1 MTLRSRSIV
10 IPVALIISLIAVWFL
25 VQPERSYACY
35 CIWPDSPSEELANS
49 AAVFMGRVVSVREF
63 ERGDNTNSSLDPTPV
78 EFDVQTVWKGSNY
91 GTMFLTTNRDGS
103 SCGFRFREGETYV
116 VYSHD
121 GSTVNICSRTR
132 RLSDAAPDLTE
143 LGERRMPAEG
153 TIAPTPVLSE
163 YWRRLSEAADDTTK
177 EGEGDALA
185 QSTVTPTPVS
195 SQNESGGGCGIS
207 PDKPDISAIGL
218 MVGFALLGFRKK
230 PKIRC
235 KKAGYDPHN
244 RMPFNER

>member
-63 ERGDNTNSSLDPTPV
+63 ERGDNTNSSLDPTTV

-91 GTMFLTTNRDGS
+91 GTMFLTTNRDDS

-132 RLSDAAPDLTE
+132 RLSDAALDLAE
-143 LGERRMPAEG
+143 LGERRKPAEG

-177 EGEGDALA
+177 QGEGDALA
-185 QSTVTPTPVS
+185 QSTVTPVS
-195 SQNESGGGCGIS
+195 SQNESGGVCGIS
-207 PDKPDISAIGL
+207 SDRPDISAIGL
-218 MVGFALLGFRKK
+218 MVGFALLGLRKK
-230 PKIRC
+230 PS
-235 KKAGYDPHN
+235 GTN
-244 RMPFNER
+244 

>member
-1 MTLRSRSIV
+1 MTLRLRSIA
-10 IPVALIISLIAVWFL
+10 IPLALIISLLAVWL
-25 VQPERSYACY
+25 LLQPERSYACS

-63 ERGDNTNSSLDPTPV
+63 ERGDNTANSLDPTTV

-91 GTMFLTTNRDGS
+91 STMFLKTFRDGS
-103 SCGFRFREGETYV
+103 ACGFSFTEGETYV

-121 GSTVNICSRTR
+121 GSTVNICSRTC
-132 RLSDAAPDLTE
+132 RLSDAALDLAE
-143 LGERRMPAEG
+143 LGERCMPAEG

-163 YWRRLSEAADDTTK
+163 YWRRLSEAADDTIK
-177 EGEGDALA
+177 EGKGDALA

-218 MVGFALLGFRKK
+218 MVGFALLGLRKK
-230 PKIRC
+230 PS
-235 KKAGYDPHN
+235 GTS
-244 RMPFNER
+244 

>member
-1 MTLRSRSIV
+1 MTLRLRSIA
-10 IPVALIISLIAVWFL
+10 IPLALIISLLAVWL
-25 VQPERSYACY
+25 LLQPERSYACS

-63 ERGDNTNSSLDPTPV
+63 ERRDNTANSLDPTTT
-78 EFDVQTVWKGSNY
+78 EFNVQTVWKGSNY
-91 GTMFLTTNRDGS
+91 GTMFLTTKRDGS

-132 RLSDAAPDLTE
+132 RLSDAALDLAE

-185 QSTVTPTPVS
+185 QSTVTPSPVS
-195 SQNESGGGCGIS
+195 SQNESGGGCGRS
-207 PDKPDISAIGL
+207 ADRLDLSAIGL
-218 MVGFALLGFRKK
+218 MVGFALLRLRKK
-230 PKIRC
+230 PS
-235 KKAGYDPHN
+235 G
-244 RMPFNER
+244 MS

>member
-1 MTLRSRSIV
+1 MTLRLRSIA
-10 IPVALIISLIAVWFL
+10 IPLALIISLLAVWL
-25 VQPERSYACY
+25 LLQPERSYACS

-63 ERGDNTNSSLDPTPV
+63 ERGDNTANSLDPTTV

-91 GTMFLTTNRDGS
+91 GTMFLTTRRDES
-103 SCGFRFREGETYV
+103 ACGFSFRKGETYV

-132 RLSDAAPDLTE
+132 RLSDAAPDLAE

-153 TIAPTPVLSE
+153 KIAPTPVLSE
-163 YWRRLSEAADDTTK
+163 YWRRLSKAADDTTK
-177 EGEGDALA
+177 QGEGDALA

-207 PDKPDISAIGL
+207 PHTPDISAIGL
-218 MVGFALLGFRKK
+218 MVGFALLGLRKK
-230 PKIRC
+230 PS
-235 KKAGYDPHN
+235 GTS
-244 RMPFNER
+244 

>member
-1 MTLRSRSIV
+1 MTLRLRSIA
-10 IPVALIISLIAVWFL
+10 IPLALIISLLAVWL
-25 VQPERSYACY
+25 LLQPERSYACS

-63 ERGDNTNSSLDPTPV
+63 ERGDNSANSLDPTTV

-91 GTMFLTTNRDGS
+91 STMFLTTFRDES
-103 SCGFRFREGETYV
+103 ACGFQFREGETYV

-121 GSTVNICSRTR
+121 GSTVNICNRTR
-132 RLSDAAPDLTE
+132 RLSDAAPDLAE

-163 YWRRLSEAADDTTK
+163 YWRRLSEAADDTT
-177 EGEGDALA
+177 EQGEGDALA

-195 SQNESGGGCGIS
+195 SQNESGGGCGRS
-207 PDKPDISAIGL
+207 ADRPDISAIGL
-218 MVGFALLGFRKK
+218 MVGFALLGLRKK
-230 PKIRC
+230 PS
-235 KKAGYDPHN
+235 GTS
-244 RMPFNER
+244 

>member
-63 ERGDNTNSSLDPTPV
+63 ERGDNTNSSLDPTTV

-91 GTMFLTTNRDGS
+91 GTMFLTTNRDDS

-132 RLSDAAPDLTE
+132 RLSDAAPDLAE
-143 LGERRMPAEG
+143 LGERRKPAEG

-177 EGEGDALA
+177 QGEGDALA
-185 QSTVTPTPVS
+185 QSTVTPVS
-195 SQNESGGGCGIS
+195 SQNESGGGCGRS
-207 PDKPDISAIGL
+207 ADRPDISAIGL
-218 MVGFALLGFRKK
+218 MVGFALLGLRKK
-230 PKIRC
+230 PS
-235 KKAGYDPHN
+235 GTS
-244 RMPFNER
+244 

>member
-63 ERGDNTNSSLDPTPV
+63 ERGDNTNSSLDPTTV

-91 GTMFLTTNRDGS
+91 GTMFLTTNRDDS

-132 RLSDAAPDLTE
+132 RLSDAAPDLAE
-143 LGERRMPAEG
+143 LGERRKPAEG

-163 YWRRLSEAADDTTK
+163 YWLRLSEAADDTTK
-177 EGEGDALA
+177 QGEGDALA
-185 QSTVTPTPVS
+185 QSTLTPTPDS
-195 SQNESGGGCGIS
+195 SQNESGGGCGRS
-207 PDKPDISAIGL
+207 ADRPDISAIGL
-218 MVGFALLGFRKK
+218 MVGFALLGLRKK
-230 PKIRC
+230 PS
-235 KKAGYDPHN
+235 GTS
-244 RMPFNER
+244 

>member
-1 MTLRSRSIV
+1 MTLRSHSIA

-25 VQPERSYACY
+25 VQPEPTYACS
-35 CIWPDSPSEELANS
+35 CVPSSSPSEEKANS

-63 ERGDNTNSSLDPTPV
+63 ERGDNTKSSLDPTTV

-91 GTMFLTTNRDGS
+91 GTMFLKTFRDGS
-103 SCGFRFREGETYV
+103 ACGFSFREGETYV

-132 RLSDAAPDLTE
+132 RLSDAALDLAE

-177 EGEGDALA
+177 QGEGDALA
-185 QSTVTPTPVS
+185 ESTVTPVS

-207 PDKPDISAIGL
+207 PDRPDISAIGL
-218 MVGFALLGFRKK
+218 MVGFALLGLRKK
-230 PKIRC
+230 PS
-235 KKAGYDPHN
+235 GTS
-244 RMPFNER
+244 

>member
-1 MTLRSRSIV
+1 MTLRSRSIA
-10 IPVALIISLIAVWFL
+10 IPLALIISLLAVWL
-25 VQPERSYACY
+25 LLQPERSYACS

-63 ERGDNTNSSLDPTPV
+63 ERGDNTANSLDPTTV

-91 GTMFLTTNRDGS
+91 STMFLKTFRDGS
-103 SCGFRFREGETYV
+103 ACGFSFTEEETYV

-132 RLSDAAPDLTE
+132 RLSDAALDLAE
-143 LGERRMPAEG
+143 LRERRKPAEG

-177 EGEGDALA
+177 QGEGDALA

-207 PDKPDISAIGL
+207 PHTPDISAIGL
-218 MVGFALLGFRKK
+218 MVGFALLGLRKK
-230 PKIRC
+230 PSGTC
-235 KKAGYDPHN
+235 
-244 RMPFNER
+244 